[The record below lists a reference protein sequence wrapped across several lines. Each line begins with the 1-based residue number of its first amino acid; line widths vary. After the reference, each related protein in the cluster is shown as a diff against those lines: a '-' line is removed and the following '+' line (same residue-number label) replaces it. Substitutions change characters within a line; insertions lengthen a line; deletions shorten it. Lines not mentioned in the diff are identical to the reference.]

1 MAFAFLG
8 IGAGGHKGGVQELAS
23 VCHPTIG
30 SVLSERKTKLHLDF
44 HNIFFC
50 VTLCI
55 LLRYPLARTRWTGY
69 DGWRLIFEYM
79 GALSRFAGIEKLFL
93 RLIY

>member
-30 SVLSERKTKLHLDF
+30 SVLRERKPNSTSTST
-44 HNIFFC
+44 IFFFVLLSVYFC
-50 VTLCI
+50 DTL
-55 LLRYPLARTRWTGY
+55 LQEHGGQDRM
-69 DGWRLIFEYM
+69 DGV
-79 GALSRFAGIEKLFL
+79 
-93 RLIY
+93 